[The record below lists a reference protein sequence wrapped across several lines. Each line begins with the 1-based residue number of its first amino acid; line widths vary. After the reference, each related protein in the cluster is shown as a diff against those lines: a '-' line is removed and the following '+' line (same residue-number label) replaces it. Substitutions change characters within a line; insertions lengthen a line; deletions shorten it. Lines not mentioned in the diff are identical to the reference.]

1 MHLRDTFFIKSN
13 NPIVKIDTSKIVFI
27 NKDTIRVKYS
37 NYISKKEN
45 KIGFVF
51 EKNQKEIIV
60 AEGTLEYVAVNEKGK
75 PRKFKPNLK

>member
-1 MHLRDTFFIKSN
+1 MGTLHLRDTFFIKSN

-45 KIGFVF
+45 KIGFIF
-51 EKNQKEIIV
+51 EKN
-60 AEGTLEYVAVNEKGK
+60 L
-75 PRKFKPNLK
+75 